1 MERAGQCPRSPR
13 MKAAVYTR
21 YGPPEVVV
29 QIANVEKP
37 VPKDN
42 EVSIKVRAALPPA
55 VRETPGLSK
64 KRPNLKNLLFLFFC
78 RWTGKAESLSAQSL
92 SACGPMQL

>member
-1 MERAGQCPRSPR
+1 

-42 EVSIKVRAALPPA
+42 EVLIKVRAALPPA
-55 VRETPGLSK
+55 VR
-64 KRPNLKNLLFLFFC
+64 
-78 RWTGKAESLSAQSL
+78 KASGFPRS
-92 SACGPMQL
+92 GRT

>member
-1 MERAGQCPRSPR
+1 
-13 MKAAVYTR
+13 MKAVVYTR

-42 EVSIKVRAALPPA
+42 EVLIKVRAALPPA
-55 VRETPGLSK
+55 LQKVHAS
-64 KRPNLKNLLFLFFC
+64 C
-78 RWTGKAESLSAQSL
+78 
-92 SACGPMQL
+92 